1 MTEWDD
7 LARGLVAGML
17 EKQVKL
23 RGSVARWVGIA
34 IVVLGLL
41 GAILFGGFVRGL
53 GITMVL
59 VGLII
64 ILLVALVRALAL
76 GTIRKFATPQSIAEK
91 RDEIEVA
98 MDKADLPTGPVTV
111 IRFLY
116 RLRKGVGTEVQRLDK
131 IMDDLRDELASTED
145 FGEED
150 TDGELEGG
158 PSTPELP
165 Q

>member
-7 LARGLVAGML
+7 VARGLVAGML
-17 EKQVKL
+17 EQQVKDK
-23 RGSVARWVGIA
+23 GSIVRWVGIA
-34 IVVLGLL
+34 VLVLGLL
-41 GAILFGGFVRGL
+41 SAVFFGGFLRGL

-64 ILLVALVRALAL
+64 VLVVALVRALAL

-91 RDEIEVA
+91 REEIAIATE
-98 MDKADLPTGPVTV
+98 KADLPTGPISV

-116 RLRKGVGTEVQRLDK
+116 RLRKGVGTEVSRLDK
-131 IMDDLRDELASTED
+131 IMDDLRDELASTE
-145 FGEED
+145 ED
-150 TDGELEGG
+150 AAELEG

>member
-7 LARGLVAGML
+7 LARGIVAGML
-17 EKQVKL
+17 EKQVKD
-23 RGSVARWVGIA
+23 RGSFARWFGIA
-34 IVVLGLL
+34 ILVVGFLL
-41 GAILFGGFVRGL
+41 ALLFGGFGRGL

-64 ILLVALVRALAL
+64 ILIVGLVRALAL
-76 GTIRKFATPQSIAEK
+76 GTIRKFATPHSIAEK
-91 RDEIEVA
+91 RDEIDSA
-98 MDKADLPTGPVTV
+98 MEKADLPTGPVSV

-116 RLRKGVGTEVQRLDK
+116 RLRKGVGPEVARLDT
-131 IMDDLRDELASTED
+131 IMEDLRDELAAS
-145 FGEED
+145 EENIA
-150 TDGELEGG
+150 GELDG

>member
-7 LARGLVAGML
+7 VARGLVAGML

-23 RGSVARWVGIA
+23 RGSFARWVGIA
-34 IVVLGLL
+34 VLVVGLL
-41 GAILFGGFVRGL
+41 SAVLFGGFVRGL

-64 ILLVALVRALAL
+64 ILTVALIRALAL

-91 RDEIEVA
+91 RDEIDSA
-98 MDKADLPTGPVTV
+98 MEKADLPTGPITV

-116 RLRKGVGTEVQRLDK
+116 RLRKGVGPEVQRLDT
-131 IMDDLRDELASTED
+131 IMHDLRDELAASEPD
-145 FGEED
+145 L
-150 TDGELEGG
+150 DGELDG
-158 PSTPELP
+158 PATPELP